1 MGFRPI
7 LEVPGKRQPQS
18 WEEYRREVEKHGARV
33 GRGAP
38 PVPLTAETRNRAPLI
53 WPAPPEK
60 QCQHVRKA
68 TGKRCGLYAMKGARF
83 CNMHGGVRDNPRHP
97 AAARLLRS
105 GALDAHEAEQQAW
118 REIRRDP
125 AREAAQAQLVLH
137 IKRPSAI
144 LQRDAMRALAMDD
157 GGKAWR
163 RLVQEIK
170 AGNRK

>member
-18 WEEYRREVEKHGARV
+18 WEEYRREVERQARP
-33 GRGAP
+33 RREAP
-38 PVPLTAETRNRAPLI
+38 PAVPLTDETRHPGGLT
-53 WPAPPEK
+53 WPVPEEK
-60 QCQHVRKA
+60 QCRHIRKA
-68 TGKRCGLYAMKGARF
+68 TGKRCGSYAMKGARF
-83 CNMHGGVRDNPRHP
+83 CNMHGGTRDNPAHP

-105 GALDAHEAEQQAW
+105 GALDAYEAEESAW

-125 AREAAQAQLVLH
+125 AREAARSQLVLH
-137 IKRPSAI
+137 IKAPSAI

-163 RLVQEIK
+163 RLLAEVKE
-170 AGNRK
+170 GRRT